1 MTLADTIRAHVVDRY
16 IEPARRRGAAAVT
29 VAARDVLR
37 DLDYRGDRAPAVCSA
52 LRARKFLAEHG
63 LAVEVKGP
71 PAKQSTTTTFTYRL
85 ADRVEPDGSLQVPN
99 AIRRLRGLGRATF
112 AALGGG
118 ERWLLRERE
127 AFPGM
132 DAADGPG

>member
-1 MTLADTIRAHVVDRY
+1 MSSIATSSRRA
-16 IEPARRRGAAAVT
+16 AAAVT

-37 DLDYRGDRAPAVCSA
+37 DLDYRGDRTPAVCSA
-52 LRARKFLAEHG
+52 LRARKFLTEHG

-85 ADRVEPDGSLQVPN
+85 AGRVEPGGSRQAPN

-127 AFPGM
+127 AFPGA
-132 DAADGPG
+132 AADGPG